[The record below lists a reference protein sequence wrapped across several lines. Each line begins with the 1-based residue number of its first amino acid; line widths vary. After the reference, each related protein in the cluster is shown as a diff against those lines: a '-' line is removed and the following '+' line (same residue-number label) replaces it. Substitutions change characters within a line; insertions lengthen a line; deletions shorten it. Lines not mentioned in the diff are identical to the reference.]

1 MSGAER
7 NSAKIALVT
16 GGSRGIGRGIVEALA
31 AAGHRIAF
39 TYSSNHEAAAA
50 LVAAVEEAGGSARA
64 FPADVRD
71 FNRAREVVAEVSAAW
86 EPVGILVNNAG
97 IRKDGAFHAM
107 DAAAWQEVIDT
118 NLGGVFNYS
127 RAVVGDMIRRGGVMI
142 NVASVSGVMG
152 IPGQTNYSASKAGVI
167 GFTKAL
173 GKELARFGV
182 RVNAIAPGFIDTDMT
197 GSMDAE
203 VRKKLYAQI
212 PMKRPGTVE
221 DVARM
226 VAYLAS
232 DAAAYVTGQVL
243 TIDGGLS

>member
-1 MSGAER
+1 MSV
-7 NSAKIALVT
+7 ALVT

-31 AAGHRIAF
+31 AAGHQVAF
-39 TYSSNHEAAAA
+39 TYFSNHEAAGV
-50 LVAAVEEAGGSARA
+50 LVTAVEAAGGAARA

-71 FNRAREVVAEVSAAW
+71 FARAREVVAEVTAAW
-86 EPVGILVNNAG
+86 EPVSILVNNAG

-107 DAAAWQEVIDT
+107 DPAAWQEVIDT
-118 NLGGVFNYS
+118 NLGGAFNYA
-127 RAVVGDMIRRGGVMI
+127 RAVIGDMIRRGGAII
-142 NVASVSGVMG
+142 NVSSVSGVIGM
-152 IPGQTNYSASKAGVI
+152 PGQTNYSASKAGLI

-173 GKELARFGV
+173 SKEVARFGV

-212 PMKRPGTVE
+212 PMKRAGTVE
-221 DVARM
+221 EVARM
-226 VAYLAS
+226 VVYLAS
-232 DAAAYVTGQVL
+232 DAAAYITGQVL

>member
-1 MSGAER
+1 
-7 NSAKIALVT
+7 
-16 GGSRGIGRGIVEALA
+16 
-31 AAGHRIAF
+31 
-39 TYSSNHEAAAA
+39 
-50 LVAAVEEAGGSARA
+50 
-64 FPADVRD
+64 
-71 FNRAREVVAEVSAAW
+71 
-86 EPVGILVNNAG
+86 
-97 IRKDGAFHAM
+97 
-107 DAAAWQEVIDT
+107 
-118 NLGGVFNYS
+118 
-127 RAVVGDMIRRGGVMI
+127 
-142 NVASVSGVMG
+142 MG

-182 RVNAIAPGFIDTDMT
+182 RVNAVAPGFIDTDMT
-197 GSMDAE
+197 GSIDAE

-212 PMKRPGTVE
+212 PMKRPGTVA